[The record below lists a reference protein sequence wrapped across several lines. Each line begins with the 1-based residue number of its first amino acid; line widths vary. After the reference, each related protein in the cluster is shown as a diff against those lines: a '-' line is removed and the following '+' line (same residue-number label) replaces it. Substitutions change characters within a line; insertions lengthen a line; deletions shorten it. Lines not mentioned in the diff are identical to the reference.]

1 MRKVPKEVEPEL
13 AKILAGQPEPDAEGV
28 AAMREEASRT
38 QAPWSERAAELVN
51 VERTAVRGAE
61 DDRPLWVVS
70 DREAEPSGAPVLYV
84 HGGGWTLCDLRT
96 HLAVVAG
103 LARASGREV
112 HAVDQRRAPE
122 DPYPAPLLDAAAAV
136 RAMSE
141 GHPDGFFLAGDSAGA
156 NLSLAAL
163 LYLNDRGETH
173 TVAGMLLYYGCFR
186 RVFDTA
192 SHRDYGGGPYGL
204 TTDDMRFL
212 WDTYVGDAEGGGR
225 FADLSGCDFRGLPPA
240 QVHVAELD
248 CLADDSRWLA
258 EELRKAGGKPE
269 LVTWPGVTHGFLHYS
284 PALERANLAFGVSA
298 RFLEKRATGR

>member
-1 MRKVPKEVEPEL
+1 MREIPKEVEREL
-13 AKILAGQPEPDAEGV
+13 AEILAGQTETDTEDV
-28 AAMREEASRT
+28 AVMREEASRT

-51 VERTAVRGAE
+51 VERTAIRGDADE
-61 DDRPLWVVS
+61 RPLWVVT

-84 HGGGWTLCDLRT
+84 HGGGWTVCDLHT

-103 LARASGREV
+103 LARASGRAV

-163 LYLNDRGETH
+163 LHLNDRDEPHSVT
-173 TVAGMLLYYGCFR
+173 GMVLYYGCFR
-186 RVFDTA
+186 RLFDTA
-192 SHRDYGGGPYGL
+192 SHRGYGGGPYGL

-212 WDTYVGDAEGGGR
+212 WDTYSSGPEGGGR
-225 FADLSGCDFRGLPPA
+225 FSDLSGCDFSGLPPA
-240 QVHVAELD
+240 QVHVASLD
-248 CLADDSRWLA
+248 CLADDSRWVA
-258 EELRKAGGKPE
+258 ERLRDAGGKPE
-269 LVTWPGVTHGFLHYS
+269 LVEWLGMTHGFLHYA
-284 PALERANLAFGVSA
+284 PRLERANDAFAVSA
-298 RFLEKRATGR
+298 RFLEKASG